1 MTDKDKSVKKALR
14 FESITMGII
23 RVIAVIIAVALIIY
37 AGYVLYD
44 TVYTQA
50 NVASSW
56 SMQQYKPLIM
66 EDGTVPMAGP
76 EDVARANRDYRAWL
90 DLFGTNIDYPVF
102 QGPDDLY
109 YASHD
114 ANGNP
119 SITGAIYLA
128 AGNSPD
134 FSDTYNIIFGH
145 HMDNSILFGQLDSYL
160 SRGYFDSHRDGSLVV
175 WNGGQQ
181 RAYTL
186 RVFAVATTDAY
197 EQMIYTPGNR
207 MTEVINFL
215 RNTGGSA
222 TTDTVIFEEPPAG
235 TVRVIALSTCMDVD
249 TFGRLTVFCA
259 LVPYNGGGGDEPG
272 GDEPSEDGGA
282 SEGGEEASPRSE
294 EMEDSETPRA
304 DPGADNPGRDVRG
317 TDYWALLNLICLI
330 VTIYT
335 VVPLAHLIAKF
346 CRKKKMLK
354 INGAKEELRT
364 LEMPDAVDLREREKI
379 EEQAVADGAEPEA
392 VTEEQFAGA
401 VSKLYYRIRKFVAR
415 FRVGLILE
423 IIVAAMALIAFILT
437 EDMRLPM
444 TIIDE
449 WTPLMIILLAAA
461 WILDVCLVRYRDGRE
476 AEEQD
481 EEQDAG

>member
-56 SMQQYKPLIM
+56 SMQQYKPMIM

-160 SRGYFDSHRDGSLVV
+160 SRGYFDSHRD
-175 WNGGQQ
+175 
-181 RAYTL
+181 
-186 RVFAVATTDAY
+186 
-197 EQMIYTPGNR
+197 
-207 MTEVINFL
+207 
-215 RNTGGSA
+215 
-222 TTDTVIFEEPPAG
+222 
-235 TVRVIALSTCMDVD
+235 
-249 TFGRLTVFCA
+249 
-259 LVPYNGGGGDEPG
+259 
-272 GDEPSEDGGA
+272 
-282 SEGGEEASPRSE
+282 
-294 EMEDSETPRA
+294 
-304 DPGADNPGRDVRG
+304 
-317 TDYWALLNLICLI
+317 
-330 VTIYT
+330 
-335 VVPLAHLIAKF
+335 VPLSS
-346 CRKKKMLK
+346 
-354 INGAKEELRT
+354 GT
-364 LEMPDAVDLREREKI
+364 
-379 EEQAVADGAEPEA
+379 ADSRG
-392 VTEEQFAGA
+392 
-401 VSKLYYRIRKFVAR
+401 RI
-415 FRVGLILE
+415 
-423 IIVAAMALIAFILT
+423 
-437 EDMRLPM
+437 P
-444 TIIDE
+444 
-449 WTPLMIILLAAA
+449 
-461 WILDVCLVRYRDGRE
+461 
-476 AEEQD
+476 
-481 EEQDAG
+481 